1 MAYMAPEQITG
12 RHPVSRK
19 TDLYA
24 LGCVLFEML
33 TGRTPFQ
40 SETQPELLF
49 KHVEEDPPSAR
60 EFNIDVPLWLDQLI
74 AELMEKEPD
83 DRPFDALAVQ
93 VKLEEVKQ
101 KVAEQESIV
110 RQTVAGGGSA
120 ATMKDRDPTL
130 EKALGIRKKKRKRKV
145 DHSAFYERAWFLGLC
160 LLAVVG
166 LIAWGFWP
174 EAEQKIFDRI
184 QPIMASADPDDWP
197 DAKADLEKLLGR
209 YPDGPH
215 ADQARRWLDDIEIQR
230 IANYIQTRFG
240 KLGHAPETEAQ
251 RLYVEAREYE
261 KFGDRLAALDVYEN
275 LEHILAGDDDLEHRA
290 FLVLAKREAERIKA
304 TVGDDADR
312 SVFIRNQIAAGDDL
326 YKSGKRLEARE
337 KWRSVVKLYGGKREF
352 EVQVKMAEARIDN
365 PDAALQDVPPAP
377 VP

>member
-1 MAYMAPEQITG
+1 
-12 RHPVSRK
+12 
-19 TDLYA
+19 
-24 LGCVLFEML
+24 
-33 TGRTPFQ
+33 
-40 SETQPELLF
+40 
-49 KHVEEDPPSAR
+49 
-60 EFNIDVPLWLDQLI
+60 
-74 AELMEKEPD
+74 
-83 DRPFDALAVQ
+83 
-93 VKLEEVKQ
+93 
-101 KVAEQESIV
+101 
-110 RQTVAGGGSA
+110 
-120 ATMKDRDPTL
+120 MKDRDPTL
-130 EKALGIRKKKRKRKV
+130 EKALGIKKKKRKKKV

-166 LIAWGFWP
+166 LLAWGFWP
-174 EAEQKIFDRI
+174 EAEQTIFDRI
-184 QPIMASADPDDWP
+184 QPIMASADPDDWS
-197 DAKADLEKLLGR
+197 DAKTDLERLLSR

-312 SVFIRNQIAAGDDL
+312 SVFIRNQIAAGDEL

-352 EVQVKMAEARIDN
+352 EVQVKMAEARIDD